1 MLTIIIILIILF
13 VGFVA
18 FRLVQVGCQSDVSDE
33 EINKLKK
40 KYNVDDNPK
49 N

>member
-1 MLTIIIILIILF
+1 MLAIIIILVLF
-13 VGFVA
+13 VGFIA
-18 FRLVQVGCQSDVSDE
+18 FRLVQVGCQSDVSEE
-33 EINKLKK
+33 EINTLKK

>member
-1 MLTIIIILIILF
+1 MLAIIIILILF
-13 VGFVA
+13 VGFIA
-18 FRLVQVGCQSDVSDE
+18 FRLVQVGCQSDINEE
-33 EINKLKK
+33 EINNLKK